1 MQTLRTHATAA
12 ALAALALAIIAA
24 GARAAS
30 ERRAEYLDA
39 EQGYFE
45 CIESGLDRAECLTVF
60 N

>member
-24 GARAAS
+24 GARAAGQ
-30 ERRAEYLDA
+30 RRAEYLDVEA
-39 EQGYFE
+39 AFYE
-45 CIESGLDRAECLTVF
+45 CTESGLDRAECLNIF